1 MKDEIVLSKGSGNVY
16 ADLGFPN
23 AEEELAKA
31 EIVRQISS
39 ILTQRRLTQA
49 KAGELLHINQPKV
62 SALLRGHT
70 EGYSIERLLR
80 FLLLLD
86 RDVEIVVKPRDPN
99 ASAGQITVAAMSA
112 R

>member
-1 MKDEIVLSKGSGNVY
+1 MEEEIEVTRSGGNVY

-23 AEEELAKA
+23 PEEELAKA
-31 EIVRQISS
+31 KIVRQISA
-39 ILTQRRLTQA
+39 ILKERHLTQA
-49 KAGELLHINQPKV
+49 KAGELLRISQPKV

-80 FLLLLD
+80 LLLLLD
-86 RDVEIVVKPRDPN
+86 RDVEIVVKPRDPS
-99 ASAGQITVAAMSA
+99 ASSGQITVAALSA

>member
-1 MKDEIVLSKGSGNVY
+1 MGEEITVTRSSGNVY

-31 EIVRQISS
+31 EIVRQIST
-39 ILTQRRLTQA
+39 ILRERRLTQV
-49 KAGELLHINQPKV
+49 KAGKVLRISQPKI

-86 RDVEIVVKPRDPN
+86 RDVEIVVKPRDP
-99 ASAGQITVAAMSA
+99 STLSGQIRVAVMGTS
-112 R
+112 

>member
-1 MKDEIVLSKGSGNVY
+1 MEEEIAVTRSSGNVY

-31 EIVRQISS
+31 EIVRQISA
-39 ILTQRRLTQA
+39 ILRERSLTQA
-49 KAGELLHINQPKV
+49 KAGKVLRVSQPKV

-70 EGYSIERLLR
+70 EGYSIERLFR

-86 RDVEIVVKPRDPN
+86 RDVEILVKPRDRSG
-99 ASAGQITVAAMSA
+99 SAGQITVAALSA